1 MVTTQTQ
8 AGLSTWTI
16 DPTHTI
22 AEFAVKHMMVSTVK
36 GRFRELSG
44 AIQLDEADP
53 TRSSVEVEIETASVD
68 TALEERDNH
77 LRSDDFF
84 NAERFPK
91 ITFRSTEIDRLDDE
105 NYLVTGHLTIRD
117 VTKEVVLATEF
128 EGQGP
133 DAFGGYRAGFTAT
146 TTINRK
152 DFGLNWNAFIEAGG
166 VAVGDKKITLH
177 VEAIRQ

>member
-1 MVTTQTQ
+1 MTTQTQ
-8 AGLSTWTI
+8 PRVTTWTI

-36 GRFRELSG
+36 GRFRRLSG
-44 AIQLDEADP
+44 TIHLDEDDP
-53 TRSSVEVEIETASVD
+53 TRSSVEVEIDTASID
-68 TALEERDNH
+68 TAVEERDNH

-84 NAERFPK
+84 NAERFPT
-91 ITFRSTEIDRLDDE
+91 ITFRSTEIDKVDDE
-105 NYLVTGHLTIRD
+105 SYLISGDLTIRD
-117 VTKEVVLATEF
+117 ITREVVLAAEF

-133 DAFGGYRAGFTAT
+133 DAYGGYRSGFTAT
-146 TTINRK
+146 TTLNRK

-166 VAVGDKKITLH
+166 VAVGDKVKVTLH

>member
-1 MVTTQTQ
+1 MTTQTQ
-8 AGLSTWTI
+8 PRVSTWTI

-36 GRFRELSG
+36 GRFRRLSG
-44 AIQLDEADP
+44 TINLDEQEP

-68 TALEERDNH
+68 TALDERDNH

-91 ITFRSTEIDRLDDE
+91 ITFKSTEIDQLDEE
-105 NYLVTGHLTIRD
+105 NYLSTGELTIRD
-117 VTKEVVLATEF
+117 VTEEVVLATEF

-133 DAFGGYRAGFTAT
+133 DAYGGHRAGFTAT

-166 VAVGDKKITLH
+166 VAVGDKVKVTLH